1 MTEKQWPMQF
11 RSGSGSIS
19 QLLRTFYFNIGKED
33 IYHFTHLKCGYF
45 GYQFI
50 LIT

>member
-1 MTEKQWPMQF
+1 MPEKQWPMQF
-11 RSGSGSIS
+11 GSGLGSIS
-19 QLLRTFYFNIGKED
+19 QLLRTFYFYMGRED
-33 IYHFTHLKCGYF
+33 TYHFIRLKCGYF